1 MGFKIR
7 YQASGVWRFT
17 ARRDEHT
24 FDITAASRRK
34 ISQDD
39 RSSRPR
45 R

>member
-7 YQASGVWRFT
+7 YQASGIWRFT
-17 ARRDEHT
+17 ARHDEHT

-39 RSSRPR
+39 RGTWPR